1 MESYEGSRDRSLEFA
16 SFCRILRRFAE
27 FCVVLPNFASFY
39 YKAVQSPKIKS
50 I

>member
-1 MESYEGSRDRSLEFA
+1 MESSRDPGIDPSN
-16 SFCRILRRFAE
+16 LRRFAE